1 MSKPPEVQQLYTI
14 GKYISWGIKIYK
26 KSAIQG
32 ISKLYHIFF
41 PLRLLN
47 QLFFEIFLAEQGT
60 KERGLRSSHYIPYF
74 LAHCEM

>member
-26 KSAIQG
+26 KVQFRE
-32 ISKLYHIFF
+32 YPNYTIFF
-41 PLRLLN
+41 PLRLLT
-47 QLFFEIFLAEQGT
+47 FFEIFLAEQGT
-60 KERGLRSSHYIPYF
+60 KERRWWSAHYFSYF